1 MTAAHAPKR
10 RLVLAAAL
18 ASASV
23 GGVLLWLHETRPAGA
38 FEPPAEDI
46 CIVQPTRVSQ
56 PHPYDPA
63 SGLGLLEARPVPPD
77 ARCPVCGMYPAR
89 FPRWAAQIIFADGAT
104 HFFDSPVDLFMFLAE
119 PARFDSARFDSA
131 RFDSA
136 RFDSARFD
144 SARSGADPAALH
156 VADFDSGRWL
166 DARRAVFVLGS
177 SVRGPMRGPDLPAF
191 ADATAAEAFAA
202 ANGGRTLHF
211 AEIDPAIVG
220 KLRDANHS
228 HHTH

>member
-1 MTAAHAPKR
+1 MTTAHGMKR
-10 RLVLAAAL
+10 RRVLAAAL
-18 ASASV
+18 AVAGV
-23 GGVLLWLHETRPAGA
+23 GGALLWQHETRPAGA
-38 FEPPAEDI
+38 FAPPAEDV
-46 CIVQPTRVSQ
+46 CIVPPPRVSQ

-77 ARCPVCGMYPAR
+77 ARCPVCGMYAAR

-119 PARFDSARFDSA
+119 PARFDSARA
-131 RFDSA
+131 V
-136 RFDSARFD
+136 
-144 SARSGADPAALH
+144 AALH
-156 VADFDSGRWL
+156 VTDFDSGRWL

-177 SVRGPMRGPDLPAF
+177 KARGQMRGPDLPAF
-191 ADATAAEAFAA
+191 ADTTAAEAFAV

>member
-1 MTAAHAPKR
+1 MTSAHAPKR
-10 RLVLAAAL
+10 RLLLAAAL
-18 ASASV
+18 TSASV

-119 PARFDSARFDSA
+119 PARFDSAR
-131 RFDSA
+131 
-136 RFDSARFD
+136 
-144 SARSGADPAALH
+144 SGADATALH

-177 SVRGPMRGPDLPAF
+177 RVRGPMRGPDLPAF

>member
-1 MTAAHAPKR
+1 MTSAHGMKR

-18 ASASV
+18 ASAGV

-46 CIVQPTRVSQ
+46 CIVAPTRVSQ

-119 PARFDSARFDSA
+119 PARFDSAR
-131 RFDSA
+131 
-136 RFDSARFD
+136 
-144 SARSGADPAALH
+144 SGADAAALH

-166 DARRAVFVLGS
+166 DARRAVFVLGAK
-177 SVRGPMRGPDLPAF
+177 VRGPMRGPDLPAF
-191 ADATAAEAFAA
+191 ADTTAAAAFAA

-211 AEIDPAIVG
+211 AEIDPAIVS
-220 KLRDANHS
+220 KLRDANHR

>member
-1 MTAAHAPKR
+1 MTSAHGLKR
-10 RLVLAAAL
+10 RFLLAAAL

-38 FEPPAEDI
+38 FEPPAEDV
-46 CIVQPTRVSQ
+46 CIVAPTRVSP
-56 PHPYDPA
+56 PHAFDPA
-63 SGLGLLEARPVPPD
+63 SGLGMHDARPVPAD

-119 PARFDSARFDSA
+119 PARFDSAR
-131 RFDSA
+131 
-136 RFDSARFD
+136 
-144 SARSGADPAALH
+144 SGADAAALH

-177 SVRGPMRGPDLPAF
+177 RVRGPMRGPDLPAF

-202 ANGGRTLHF
+202 ANGGHTLRF
-211 AEIDPAIVG
+211 AEIDPTIVG
-220 KLRDANHS
+220 KLRDANHR